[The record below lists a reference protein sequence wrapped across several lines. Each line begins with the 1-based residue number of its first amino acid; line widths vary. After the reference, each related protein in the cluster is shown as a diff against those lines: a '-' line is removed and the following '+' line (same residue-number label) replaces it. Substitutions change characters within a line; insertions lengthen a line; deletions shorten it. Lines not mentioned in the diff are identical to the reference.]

1 MQGQPIHTPFRFL
14 GRCCAA
20 WLLLTAPLF
29 AETPEQT
36 YDKQIKPLFAAKCF
50 DCHSAK
56 ADDLKGGL
64 KLDTLD
70 DALRG
75 GASGKT
81 VLPGDVENSFLLRAV
96 RYQEDDFQM
105 PPSGKLPAADIER
118 LEKWVRELQE
128 ATKR

>member
-1 MQGQPIHTPFRFL
+1 MRHGFTTILFHLKWL
-14 GRCCAA
+14 GCAGIV
-20 WLLLTAPLF
+20 LLAIPLF

-36 YDKQIKPLFAAKCF
+36 YEKQIKPLFAAKCF
-50 DCHSAK
+50 DCHSAT
-56 ADDLKGGL
+56 ADELKGGL
-64 KLDTLD
+64 KLDTLED
-70 DALRG
+70 LLRG
-75 GASGKT
+75 GASGKA

-118 LEKWVRELQE
+118 LEKWVRELEE